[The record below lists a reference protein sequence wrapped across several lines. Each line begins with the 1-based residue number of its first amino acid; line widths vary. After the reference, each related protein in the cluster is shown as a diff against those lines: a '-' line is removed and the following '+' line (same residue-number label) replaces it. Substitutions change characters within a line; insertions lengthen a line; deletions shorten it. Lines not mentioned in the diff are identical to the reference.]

1 MSELIYEVV
10 EAGYDQNNPVPKLQ
24 PVKINSK
31 IYIFNRICGIVLEK
45 RGKKD
50 NHAMFTVISNDDD
63 FWYSGS
69 NLAYDSYW
77 LEDFKELI
85 EKAGYSY
92 SDNITK
98 ETTYLIA
105 DDVNGNSSKLKKARE
120 KGIKIIT
127 ENEFFNLP

>member
-10 EAGYDQNNPVPKLQ
+10 EAGYNQNNPVPKLQ

-31 IYIFNRICGIVLEK
+31 IYIFNRICGVVLEK

-69 NLAYDSYW
+69 NLACDSYW

-85 EKAGYSY
+85 EYVENYIKTSDDFEASEFGY
-92 SDNITK
+92 NFK
-98 ETTYLIA
+98 ENKDEKTC
-105 DDVNGNSSKLKKARE
+105 DD
-120 KGIKIIT
+120 KID
-127 ENEFFNLP
+127 

>member
-1 MSELIYEVV
+1 MSELIYEVI
-10 EAGYDQNNPVPKLQ
+10 EAGYDQNNPVPKLR

-50 NHAMFTVISNDDD
+50 NHAMFAVISNDDD

-85 EKAGYSY
+85 EYVENYIKT
-92 SDNITK
+92 SDNFEASEFGYNFK
-98 ETTYLIA
+98 ENKDEKTF
-105 DDVNGNSSKLKKARE
+105 DD
-120 KGIKIIT
+120 KID
-127 ENEFFNLP
+127 